1 MVKAVKIGGL
11 ILVSLL
17 VLFVGYIFWLQ
28 FQEYRSMEKNLLLFE
43 EEISDWQLT
52 RESTYYY
59 PFYPISDIVSYVYA
73 EYSFPAD
80 LQIEESMVR
89 EKFDINHGWEDV
101 GLLDSEKYALRC
113 YDNNRDYI
121 HQNLRIIF
129 TTIGIRESKLT
140 IRINGV
146 PAKSSGILPL
156 VIYETPCFP

>member
-1 MVKAVKIGGL
+1 MVKVMKIGGL

-17 VLFVGYIFWLQ
+17 VLFVGYTFWLQ

-43 EEISDWQLT
+43 EEMSDWHLT

-80 LQIEESMVR
+80 LQIEENVVR
-89 EKFDINHGWEDV
+89 EKFDINRGWED
-101 GLLDSEKYALRC
+101 GLLAPYSLLC

-121 HQNLRIIF
+121 HENLRINF
-129 TTIGIRESKLT
+129 TTVRIRIPESKLT

-156 VIYETPCFP
+156 VIYETPCFS